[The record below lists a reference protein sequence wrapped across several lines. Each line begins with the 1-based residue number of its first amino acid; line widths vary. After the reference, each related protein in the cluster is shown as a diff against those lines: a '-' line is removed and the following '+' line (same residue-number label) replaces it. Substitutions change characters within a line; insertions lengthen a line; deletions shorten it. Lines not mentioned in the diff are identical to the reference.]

1 MKIINV
7 IIADDH
13 KIIRDGLRS
22 LIEKKSGSLTI
33 VGEAQ
38 NGIELIELF
47 KHKDINLAIIDIS
60 MPTMDG
66 IEATKVIK
74 KNFPNTKIL
83 ILSMHKEKN
92 FVLASLR
99 AKADGYILKEC
110 AFEELMLAIK
120 TVLEN
125 RIFLSSSI
133 NDLVIQ
139 EYLNIQNNLP
149 KHESHSSNL
158 TTREHEILK
167 LIADGLAPKEIAHQL
182 NVSHKTIES
191 HRKQI
196 MEKLKI
202 TSIAHLIRY
211 AIKEGISSLET

>member
-7 IIADDH
+7 AIADDH

-33 VGEAQ
+33 IGEAQ

-47 KHKDINLAIIDIS
+47 KHNDIDLAIIDIS
-60 MPTMDG
+60 MGPMDG
-66 IEATKVIK
+66 IEASKIIK
-74 KNFPNTKIL
+74 KEFPNTKIL
-83 ILSMHKEKN
+83 ILSMHKEKS
-92 FVLASLR
+92 FVLASLK

-110 AFEELMLAIK
+110 AFEELILAIK

-125 RIFLSSSI
+125 RIFLSSTI

-139 EYLNIQNNLP
+139 EYLNLQNPSQRGETNASSLTP
-149 KHESHSSNL
+149 RES
-158 TTREHEILK
+158 EILK
-167 LIADGLAPKEIAHQL
+167 LIADGLSTKEIAHQL
-182 NVSHKTIES
+182 NVSPKTIES
-191 HRKQI
+191 HRLQI

-211 AIKEGISSLET
+211 AIKEGLSSL

>member
-7 IIADDH
+7 AIADDH

-33 VGEAQ
+33 IGEAQ

-47 KHKDINLAIIDIS
+47 KHNDIDLAIIDIS
-60 MPTMDG
+60 MGPMDG
-66 IEATKVIK
+66 IEASKIIK
-74 KNFPNTKIL
+74 KEFPNTKIL

-92 FVLASLR
+92 FVLASLK
-99 AKADGYILKEC
+99 AQADGYILKEC
-110 AFEELMLAIK
+110 AFEELILAIK

-125 RIFLSSSI
+125 RIFLSSTI

-139 EYLNIQNNLP
+139 EYLNLQNPSQRGETNASSLTP
-149 KHESHSSNL
+149 RES
-158 TTREHEILK
+158 EILK
-167 LIADGLAPKEIAHQL
+167 LIADGLSTKEIAHQL
-182 NVSHKTIES
+182 NVSPKTIES
-191 HRKQI
+191 HRLQI

-211 AIKEGISSLET
+211 AIKEGLSSL